1 MTPQVVDKSVR
12 FDQNQL
18 IVCLPVKSL
27 LSCVTLEQFCF
38 QKNFSFDSRLAAE
51 QLILDQE
58 SKEKTGK
65 KTIKDFSHKL
75 QFCFCF
81 VSSVQYIMSLG
92 LDLIIL
98 VVFQY

>member
-1 MTPQVVDKSVR
+1 MSST
-12 FDQNQL
+12 QNGFSSKV
-18 IVCLPVKSL
+18 IEHWIEVSL
-27 LSCVTLEQFCF
+27 NCVSLEQFCF

-81 VSSVQYIMSLG
+81 VSSVQYIIMSLG

>member
-65 KTIKDFSHKL
+65 KTIKDFLTNYSFVFVLFL
-75 QFCFCF
+75 QFSTLC
-81 VSSVQYIMSLG
+81 L
-92 LDLIIL
+92 L
-98 VVFQY
+98 VWI